1 MLGGRQGSVVL
12 LVNFLPPPCLL
23 FEDDDL
29 LVVHKPS
36 GINTHAPNPHH
47 NEGLYDWLR
56 HREPRW
62 ATLGI
67 IHRLDKATS
76 GILLFTKSSRAN
88 RSLAQQFANRV
99 VQKRYLFLTDRPVP
113 QERQTFRSALVRAGQ
128 HYMSRPSHPG
138 GDDAET
144 HFQRLSDHPGAT
156 LVEAI
161 PLTGRSHQVRVHAA
175 ALGFPILGDTLYGG
189 SPARRLCLHAEQLTL
204 RHPAT
209 DKPITFRVDVDFQE
223 DPRQR
228 LRSALIHP
236 QETNAWRLIHGAADE
251 HPGWYVDRFDD
262 QLLSQS
268 DHSPAASQ
276 QTLLQS
282 WMNDHHCRGLSHK
295 SLLRQP
301 GTQPGRT
308 AAPRP
313 ITGQPQAARFV
324 IRENN
329 VRFYISF
336 QEGYSVGLFLDQ
348 RENRRRILSSHVA
361 ASFDLPSSP
370 ASPVAVLNTFAYTCA
385 FSVCAAISGAV
396 TTSIDL
402 SRNYLDWGRA
412 NFILNRVDPGPHS
425 FLHGDVFSWLR
436 RFARQ
441 SRSFDVILLDPPT
454 FSRSKERGAFRAE
467 TDYPR
472 LISAALPCLNPNGV
486 LFASS
491 NTAQLKPESFLHQI
505 TAAIRASG
513 RLIQQQ
519 HYAPQP
525 PDFPIS
531 REEPAHLKSA
541 WFRVR

>member
-1 MLGGRQGSVVL
+1 VVL

-62 ATLGI
+62 VTLGI
-67 IHRLDKATS
+67 IHRLDKTTS
-76 GILLFTKSSRAN
+76 GILLFTKSSQAN
-88 RSLAQQFANRV
+88 RSLAQQFANRA

-113 QERQTFRSALVRAGQ
+113 QGRQTLRSALVRVGQ
-128 HYMSRPSHPG
+128 HYISRPSHPG

-144 HFQRLSDHPGAT
+144 HFQGLSTQTGAT

-189 SPARRLCLHAEQLTL
+189 TPSRRLCLHAEQLTL
-204 RHPAT
+204 RHPST
-209 DKPITFRVDVDFQE
+209 DRLITFRVDADFQA
-223 DPRQR
+223 DPRR
-228 LRSALIHP
+228 CLRSALIDP
-236 QETNAWRLIHGAADE
+236 QETNACRLLHGASDG
-251 HPGWYVDRFDD
+251 HPDWYVDRYND

-268 DHSPAASQ
+268 DQPPTASQ

-282 WMNDHHCRGLSHK
+282 WMNDHHCRGVSHK

-301 GTQPGRT
+301 GTQAGRT
-308 AAPRP
+308 AAPRL
-313 ITGQPQAARFV
+313 ITGQPPLARFV

-329 VRFYISF
+329 VSFYVSF

-348 RENRRRILSSHVA
+348 RDNRRRILSGHVA
-361 ASFDLPSSP
+361 AGFDLPSAPSSP
-370 ASPVAVLNTFAYTCA
+370 GAVLNTFAYTCG
-385 FSVCAAISGAV
+385 FSVCAAIAGAV

-412 NFILNRVDPGPHS
+412 NFILNRIDPGPHS

-436 RFARQ
+436 RLARQ
-441 SRSFDVILLDPPT
+441 SRSFDLILLDPPT

-467 TDYPR
+467 TDYPQ

-486 LFASS
+486 LFAST
-491 NTAQLKPESFLHQI
+491 NAAQIKPESFLNQV
-505 TAAIRASG
+505 TTAIRASG
-513 RLIQQQ
+513 RLVQQQ

-541 WFRVR
+541 WFRVG